1 MTCVQA
7 VVIVGVI
14 SLSTVMNWDVLDA
27 TVRRVFKV
35 RHHQRYSL
43 SLSEHCVTL
52 RWIGPNALETY
63 LLHITKI
70 LDIALS
76 SDEL

>member
-7 VVIVGVI
+7 VVVVGVI
-14 SLSTVMNWDVLDA
+14 ALSTVMSWDTLDA

-35 RHHQRYSL
+35 RQHHCLFPNVAS
-43 SLSEHCVTL
+43 HCV
-52 RWIGPNALETY
+52 GPDALETY

-70 LDIALS
+70 YIS
-76 SDEL
+76 RYRRTTSI